1 MSNRD
6 FAWARI
12 DVPGP
17 KDLWVVSVHLLTSG
31 SGVRNTE
38 ATNLVNFINANV
50 PASDYLAI
58 GGDFNTDTRSEPAF
72 STFSSVVTTSGPYP
86 ADRNGNNNTN
96 AGRSKP
102 YDHVLVDADLRQYQV
117 GTVIGTSTF
126 PAGLVADTRVYAP
139 LWEIA
144 PAQQGD
150 SGATNMQHM
159 GIIKDFL
166 IPGGTATASITV
178 NSPNGGESWA
188 GGSNHAITW
197 FSTGVTNVM
206 LEYTLDGS
214 SWEVLTTAPASTG
227 SYLWTVPYVATSAA
241 KVRVS
246 DVSNPALNDTSNAS
260 FSITISGG
268 ADAGVPD
275 GGTDPGPGDGGTS
288 LVFLNEVLI
297 NEPGSDV
304 NAEFVEL
311 VNSGGSAV
319 DLSGVDDLRRG
330 GHAAHLRQ
338 RHGAGCGPG
347 HRGLR
352 WRLGDSGGLTNA
364 VASSTGGLNL
374 SNSGDTVTV
383 KNASGTAVDAFT
395 FGSSLAVEPISANR
409 NPDGVNTGT
418 FVLHTTLS
426 SSQSSPGV
434 RVDGSPF

>member
-1 MSNRD
+1 
-6 FAWARI
+6 
-12 DVPGP
+12 
-17 KDLWVVSVHLLTSG
+17 
-31 SGVRNTE
+31 
-38 ATNLVNFINANV
+38 
-50 PASDYLAI
+50 
-58 GGDFNTDTRSEPAF
+58 
-72 STFSSVVTTSGPYP
+72 
-86 ADRNGNNNTN
+86 
-96 AGRSKP
+96 
-102 YDHVLVDADLRQYQV
+102 VLVDADLRQYQV

-150 SGATNMQHM
+150 SGASNMQHM

-178 NSPNGGESWA
+178 SSPNGGESWV

-197 FSTGVTNVM
+197 ASTGVTNVA

-214 SWEVLTTAPASTG
+214 SWTAITSSTASSG
-227 SYLWTVPYVATSAA
+227 SYTWTVPNVATSAA

-246 DVSNPALNDTSNAS
+246 DASNPALNDTSNAS
-260 FSITISGG
+260 FSITFSDG

-275 GGTDPGPGDGGTS
+275 GGPGPGPGDGGTS

-311 VNSGGSAV
+311 VNSGGSPV
-319 DLSGVDDLRRG
+319 DLSGWTISDAVGMRHTFASGTVLDAGRAIVVFG
-330 GHAAHLRQ
+330 GAS
-338 RHGAGCGPG
+338 GIP
-347 HRGLR
+347 
-352 WRLGDSGGLTNA
+352 GGLTNA

-409 NPDGVNTGT
+409 NPDGVNTGS
-418 FVLHTTLS
+418 FVPHTSLS